1 MGFLSW
7 CLWHVQI
14 TMPIALKELASPD
27 ATNRRNAA
35 YCIGE
40 LCKNGG
46 EVALQYPNSNSNFLI
61 CSEING
67 FNSNV
72 IV

>member
-1 MGFLSW
+1 MIVNSDWFGVFSQ
-7 CLWHVQI
+7 CLWHAQI

-46 EVALQYPNSNSNFLI
+46 DVALPYPFS
-61 CSEING
+61 
-67 FNSNV
+67 
-72 IV
+72 